1 MGKEIP
7 RSWRM
12 IGESKFSCPLGNER
26 AAVGRVRG
34 REGEGR
40 GWGPVAG
47 PRNGNE
53 QSDEVN

>member
-26 AAVGRVRG
+26 AAVGKGRR
-34 REGEGR
+34 REGMGIDF
-40 GWGPVAG
+40 GPVAG